1 MNASDSIMIIEQAPD
16 SMQLTSFPHFN
27 AVPETDTSE
36 LVAILECNS
45 EPVVVNVD
53 GEKDL
58 IGIPISAVVS
68 ILTFVIGWLLTRIFK
83 RIDDC
88 NKRKQYSNSVLDW
101 IDLMEPAENNLIE
114 SVKKLS
120 RKINSSKD
128 LRPVA
133 FPMPSTIPDKIKDLS
148 VETMMDVFG
157 RGDYKIARNRHLYN
171 VIGQFDYLTKMNM
184 EIRKEYERYNGQAI
198 TLCNE
203 WNQIF
208 SSFAN
213 SLEQNQNA
221 EIKRVFFQ
229 WMNEL
234 EKKPNNSVI
243 HLKYLDEIDNLI
255 NEPNYA
261 ISEMKRIVVQSQANR
276 TGFAK
281 LFRQMAARME
291 ESMNALKKAAN
302 FFREHSEKKK
312 WFCNKT

>member
-1 MNASDSIMIIEQAPD
+1 MKTIDSINKVAQTD
-16 SMQLTSFPHFN
+16 SFLLANFPHFD
-27 AVPETDTSE
+27 AAPETDTSE
-36 LVAILECNS
+36 LVAILECNP
-45 EPVVVNVD
+45 EPIVVYVN
-53 GEKDL
+53 GEKSWL
-58 IGIPISAVVS
+58 QVPISAWVA
-68 ILTFVIGWLLTRIFK
+68 IAIFVIGWLLTRIFK

-101 IDLMEPAENNLIE
+101 IDLMEPAENNLIVA
-114 SVKKLS
+114 VKKLS

-133 FPMPSTIPDKIKDLS
+133 FPMPNTIPDKIKDLS

-221 EIKRVFFQ
+221 EIKRVFIQ

-243 HLKYLDEIDNLI
+243 HLKYLDEIDNLTK
-255 NEPNYA
+255 EPNYA
-261 ISEMKRIVVQSQANR
+261 ISEMKRIIIQSQANHK
-276 TGFAK
+276 GFAK
-281 LFRQMAARME
+281 LFNQMAARMS
-291 ESMNALKKAAN
+291 ESINALKEAAV
-302 FFREHSEKKK
+302 FFREHPEKTS
-312 WFCNKT
+312 WFCK